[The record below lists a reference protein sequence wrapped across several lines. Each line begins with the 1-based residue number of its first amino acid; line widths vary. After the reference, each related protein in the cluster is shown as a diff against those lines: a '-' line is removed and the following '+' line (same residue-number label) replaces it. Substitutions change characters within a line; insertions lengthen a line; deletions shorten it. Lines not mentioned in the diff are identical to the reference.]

1 MSIRFVTDS
10 QRAKVLRSLHRDKLP
25 NSPPL
30 TRESIDFLFD
40 YIETLE
46 TELER
51 TSDVR
56 FTETITSLAEQD
68 SYYMARATAGLE
80 HSEHPVK
87 EHGDKSD

>member
-10 QRAKVLRSLHRDKLP
+10 KRVKVLRSLHRDKLP
-25 NSPPL
+25 GGERL
-30 TRESIDFLFD
+30 TAESIDFLFD

-56 FTETITSLAEQD
+56 FTETITSLADQD
-68 SYYMARATAGLE
+68 AYYMARATAGLKDHE
-80 HSEHPVK
+80 KGEK
-87 EHGDKSD
+87 K